1 MVVSSENGLEF
12 SGFVDELS
20 STVIACDELD
30 LFGYNPTSVG
40 ASFSYDSS
48 GPAGPSS
55 QKFWAHQIQRGSSG
69 LTWSS
74 WRYSWDGRWRF
85 VPKSRT
91 RPCNQFAI

>member
-20 STVIACDELD
+20 STVIACNELD

-48 GPAGPSS
+48 GTSRPVESEILGTSNPTWFFGPNLVELAI
-55 QKFWAHQIQRGSSG
+55 FVGWAVAFR
-69 LTWSS
+69 
-74 WRYSWDGRWRF
+74 
-85 VPKSRT
+85 PKKPYTSV
-91 RPCNQFAI
+91 